1 MFKERSYRE
10 TDYLN
15 YEELNMLIDE
25 VTELFNIYKDKVDDL
40 QQEEMTKFTLNG
52 YPYVQWISALENN
65 IKEIADKY
73 YKPDGYIDNR
83 DWQTK
88 GNTMVYQ
95 AFSYEDINRLITD
108 VLLLYKIKDLQD
120 TIWNGQSFVEW
131 EKTSDIE
138 CFSSMSS

>member
-10 TDYLN
+10 IDYLN

-25 VTELFNIYKDKVDDL
+25 VAELFNIYKDKVDDL

-52 YPYVQWISALENN
+52 YPYVQWISAIENN

-73 YKPDGYIDNR
+73 YKPDGYIENR
-83 DWQTK
+83 NWQTK
-88 GNTMVYQ
+88 ENAMVYQ
-95 AFSYEDINRLITD
+95 SFSYEDINRLITD
-108 VLLLYKIKDLQD
+108 VLLLYKIKDLQV

-131 EKTSDIE
+131 GKESNIE
-138 CFSSMSS
+138 WEEY

>member
-83 DWQTK
+83 DWQVT

-95 AFSYEDINRLITD
+95 AFGYEDINRLITD
-108 VLLLYKIKDLQD
+108 VLLLYKIKDLKE
-120 TIWNGQSFVEW
+120 TLWNGQSFVEW
-131 EKTSDIE
+131 GETSDIE
-138 CFSSMSS
+138 WEEY

>member
-52 YPYVQWISALENN
+52 YPYVQWISAIENN

-83 DWQTK
+83 DWQVT
-88 GNTMVYQ
+88 GNAMVYQ

-108 VLLLYKIKDLQD
+108 VLLLYKIKDLKE

-131 EKTSDIE
+131 GKVSDIE
-138 CFSSMSS
+138 WEEY

>member
-10 TDYLN
+10 IDYLN

-88 GNTMVYQ
+88 ENTMVYQ

-108 VLLLYKIKDLQD
+108 VLLLYKIKDLKE

-138 CFSSMSS
+138 WEEY

>member
-83 DWQTK
+83 DWQTT

-95 AFSYEDINRLITD
+95 AFGYEDINRLITD
-108 VLLLYKIKDLQD
+108 VLLLYKIKDLKE

-138 CFSSMSS
+138 WEEY

>member
-108 VLLLYKIKDLQD
+108 VLLLYKIKDLKE

-138 CFSSMSS
+138 WEEY

>member
-83 DWQTK
+83 DWQTT

-95 AFSYEDINRLITD
+95 AFGYEDINRLITD
-108 VLLLYKIKDLQD
+108 VLLLYKIKDLKEI
-120 TIWNGQSFVEW
+120 IWNGQSFVEW

-138 CFSSMSS
+138 WEEY

>member
-25 VTELFNIYKDKVDDL
+25 VTELFNIYKDKVEDL

-83 DWQTK
+83 DWQTI

-138 CFSSMSS
+138 WEEY

>member
-10 TDYLN
+10 IDYLN

-131 EKTSDIE
+131 GKTSDRK
-138 CFSSMSS
+138 SVV

>member
-83 DWQTK
+83 DWQVT

-138 CFSSMSS
+138 WEEY

>member
-10 TDYLN
+10 IDYLN

-83 DWQTK
+83 DWQVTK
-88 GNTMVYQ
+88 NAMVYQ

-108 VLLLYKIKDLQD
+108 VLLLYKIRDLQD

-131 EKTSDIE
+131 GKESNIE
-138 CFSSMSS
+138 WEEY

>member
-88 GNTMVYQ
+88 ENTMVYQ

-108 VLLLYKIKDLQD
+108 VLLLYKIKDLKE

-138 CFSSMSS
+138 WEEY

>member
-10 TDYLN
+10 QDYLN
-15 YEELNMLIDE
+15 YEELNMLVDE
-25 VTELFNIYKDKVDDL
+25 VTELLEIYKVKVDDL
-40 QQEEMTKFTLNG
+40 QQEKMNKFELNG

-73 YKPDGYIDNR
+73 YKPDGYIENR

-88 GNTMVYQ
+88 ENAMVYQ
-95 AFSYEDINRLITD
+95 SFSYIDINRMITD
-108 VLLLYKIKDLQD
+108 VLLLYKIKDSKD
-120 TIWNGQSFVEW
+120 TIWNGQSFIEW

-138 CFSSMSS
+138 WEEY